1 MVVRIYK
8 DASGFFWV
16 RFSVKNSETL
26 TFGVWCWG
34 TKINYLSMARPST
47 YPGEINF
54 TERWHCQGDSRH
66 SGSKSSVCGLSHIF
80 SLSFHGN
87 GALLL
92 TRQDHLDV
100 VEKKSLS
107 FNCRICLSVV
117 GCGGFNCLSLCHR
130 QRPLHQTVSCNYN
143 FNNPFN
149 SSYTHI
155 TTAIEL
161 SFSEHQNSTSFY
173 KWLNS

>member
-1 MVVRIYK
+1 MVVRIYE
-8 DASGFFWV
+8 DASGFLRV
-16 RFSVKNSETL
+16 RFSVKNSETS
-26 TFGVWCWG
+26 TFGVWCRG

-80 SLSFHGN
+80 SLSSHGN

-100 VEKKSLS
+100 VEKKS
-107 FNCRICLSVV
+107 RCLSIV
-117 GCGGFNCLSLCHR
+117 GFVWVLLAVGDSIVCRYVIVNDLCI
-130 QRPLHQTVSCNYN
+130 RPFHATTILTT
-143 FNNPFN
+143 PLIRP
-149 SSYTHI
+149 THI
-155 TTAIEL
+155 TIATEL
-161 SFSEHQNSTSFY
+161 SFSEHQNSTSSH